1 MVRVFLSAAEASGDQ
16 HGAHLLRELKTLT
29 AVDARGV
36 GGVRLVEAG
45 LRPFARAEELSVMG
59 LFEVVRHLPRL
70 WRLARNVRRKA
81 LDFRPDVAVLIDSPD
96 FHLPLARPL
105 AKAGIPVVV
114 YVSPQLWAWRPGR
127 VKVMAKYV
135 RKVLCILPFEVA
147 FYREHGVDACFVG
160 HPLVDELAG
169 VADELPRSREHC
181 LALLPGSRRHEVEE
195 LLPVMAEAFQ
205 ILRAGDSALR
215 AKVIVA
221 PGMSA
226 EELTR
231 LAGKTEGVCF
241 VEANR
246 YRELASCAAALVAS
260 GTATLVCALL
270 DVPMAVTYRLHPL
283 SYAVAKRL
291 VKVPHVGLVNLVA
304 GERVA
309 PELVQNALSASTLAE
324 TARHLLAEEG
334 EIQRR
339 KLSLVREKLGGPGA
353 SRRAAEEV
361 LKVVA
366 P

>member
-1 MVRVFLSAAEASGDQ
+1 MLRVFLSAAEASGDQ
-16 HGAHLLRELKTLT
+16 HGAHLLRELAALA
-29 AVDARGV
+29 AVEARGV
-36 GGVRLVEAG
+36 GGARLVEAG

-70 WRLARNVRRKA
+70 WRLARHVRRKA

-96 FHLPLARPL
+96 FHLPLARHL
-105 AKAGIPVVV
+105 AQAAIPVVV

-127 VKVMAKYV
+127 VKVIAKHV
-135 RKVLCILPFEVA
+135 KKVLCILPFEVS
-147 FYREHGVDACFVG
+147 FYEEHGVDASFVG

-169 VADELPRSREHC
+169 VAAELPRSREHC
-181 LALLPGSRRHEVEE
+181 LALLPGSRRHEVEA
-195 LLPVMAEAFQ
+195 LLPVMVEAFQ
-205 ILRAGDSALR
+205 ILRSEDSALR

-226 EELTR
+226 KDLTP
-231 LAGKTEGVCF
+231 LAGKTEGVRF

-283 SYAVAKRL
+283 SYLVAKQV

-309 PELVQNALSASTLAE
+309 PELVQHQLSPGALAE
-324 TARHLLAEEG
+324 VGRGLLSGEG
-334 EIQRR
+334 DVQRR
-339 KLSLVREKLGGPGA
+339 KLSMVRERLGGPGA